1 MPNSFPNRLRS
12 GLFPTVDRIEGH
24 SFLSASLGSESVVVD
39 LGINQANFA
48 HELHALTGC
57 RVVGV
62 EASPKLAEAAPQR
75 PWLRVEN
82 VAITGIDGPVN
93 LHLNEGRDASLLAT
107 ISEDDA
113 GTVSVPG
120 VTLQNFLSAQ
130 GISAIDLMKVDIEGA
145 EIAMFD
151 TTDDDI
157 LENVAQITIEF
168 HDFMDTAMARDV
180 ARIKDRLRGLG
191 FLCIN
196 FSRNNADVLFLNRRH
211 IDVSGIGLLY
221 MRAVYKYVRGFGR
234 QLSAL
239 SG

>member
-1 MPNSFPNRLRS
+1 MASTSPNRLRS

-24 SFLSASLGSESVVVD
+24 SFLSAALTADSVVVD

-48 HELHALTGC
+48 HDLHALTGC

-62 EASPKLAEAAPQR
+62 EASPKLAEAAPR
-75 PWLRVEN
+75 RDWLRVEN
-82 VAITGIDGPVN
+82 VAITGADGPVS

-107 ISEDDA
+107 ISEEDA

-120 VTLQNFLSAQ
+120 VTLQNFLNAQ

-151 TTDDDI
+151 STDDQV

-168 HDFMDTAMARDV
+168 HDFMDPAMAPDV
-180 ARIKDRLRGLG
+180 ARVKDRLRGLG
-191 FLCIN
+191 FLCVN
-196 FSRNNADVLFLNRRH
+196 FSRNNADVLFLNRRF
-211 IDVSGIGLLY
+211 IDVSAPGLIYMQAMYKYIRGIG
-221 MRAVYKYVRGFGR
+221 RR
-234 QLSAL
+234 LSAL